1 MARSRASVPD
11 VKFGLLL
18 ELGSLA
24 VSVEVELPPLLVLDE
39 VVVLGEVVEL
49 DEGVKVPDGMS
60 DPGTAEIGAP
70 AWDPAAGLRRI
81 TSIERMVERS
91 EGERTGRMSTGSR
104 YSAQS
109 CMSTVPCPSSRQMH
123 THRRPGSCSLHFNDT
138 FKFGLTQ
145 RKDESERASRKYA
158 LK

>member
-11 VKFGLLL
+11 VTFGLLL

-24 VSVEVELPPLLVLDE
+24 ASVVVELPTLLVLDE
-39 VVVLGEVVEL
+39 VVLDEVVVL
-49 DEGVKVPDGMS
+49 DEGVKVPVGMS

-70 AWDPAAGLRRI
+70 AWDPAGGLRRI

-91 EGERTGRMSTGSR
+91 EGKRTGKTSAGSR

-109 CMSTVPCPSSRQMH
+109 CMSKVPCPSSRQMR
-123 THRRPGSCSLHFNDT
+123 THRRPGSCSLHFNDVFNLGSLREKT
-138 FKFGLTQ
+138 
-145 RKDESERASRKYA
+145 RAGE
-158 LK
+158 